1 MFGQH
6 SLLHWSRTQQLVAL
20 SSAEAELN
28 ASIKAAI
35 EGLGLRNLA
44 QELGNDITV
53 CLRGDSS
60 ANDGILKRSGAGK
73 VKHLSVRQLWLQE
86 QVEQRN
92 TWHEK
97 IPREINIADALTH
110 HVSKADAAK
119 HYAKMGCDRL
129 LMLQTHA
136 GTLQCLPWTRG
147 GVRRSNAVWGTSAH
161 HCQIIC
167 VCEHLYKV

>member
-1 MFGQH
+1 M
-6 SLLHWSRTQQLVAL
+6 QLVAL

-44 QELGNDITV
+44 QELGDDITV

-60 ANDGILKRSGAGK
+60 ANDGILNRSGAGK
-73 VKHLSVRQLWLQE
+73 VKHFSLRQLWFQE

-97 IPREINIADALTH
+97 VPREINIADALTH

-119 HYAKMGCDRL
+119 H
-129 LMLQTHA
+129 
-136 GTLQCLPWTRG
+136 
-147 GVRRSNAVWGTSAH
+147 
-161 HCQIIC
+161 
-167 VCEHLYKV
+167 